1 MDPSCPFLALLSLEV
16 KLRLLHDNLN
26 LVNPAAQGGHVQV
39 LSRAVEIAASRFGVD
54 INLAELGILA
64 DVRTLMAPDAYDIR
78 AELHKLTM

>member
-1 MDPSCPFLALLSLEV
+1 MDPSCDFFALPSPESTLH
-16 KLRLLHDNLN
+16 LLHRVLN
-26 LVNPAAQGGHVQV
+26 LVNIAAQGGHVQV
-39 LSRAVEIAASRFGVD
+39 LSRAVELDACRFGVD